1 MLPVKNLAVK
11 RSSKE
16 HQTAWFPKS
25 IDARTRTPPSQEA
38 RKEAPIEEIG
48 LVNHDYTFPFYLLT
62 SGFLLNAMMNTYY
75 TSCYIFY
82 NKEIYIQTSHTT
94 LNKIQSKA
102 ASPLLTSCK
111 P

>member
-1 MLPVKNLAVK
+1 
-11 RSSKE
+11 
-16 HQTAWFPKS
+16 
-25 IDARTRTPPSQEA
+25 
-38 RKEAPIEEIG
+38 
-48 LVNHDYTFPFYLLT
+48 
-62 SGFLLNAMMNTYY
+62 LNAMMNTYY